1 MYFQKRKL
9 ILKLQMILILI
20 ICITNI
26 YVLSFILQLK
36 MDGLIIQMGIPVEL
50 RLTKFKDKYYLEAQV
65 VKEIETLYKSY
76 EKYENIIV
84 ASDNKFKIELKH
96 TPYLFKI
103 NNIENN
109 KIAKLQIFGRD
120 IYFDF
125 NENKIKIGKNIS
137 PLFYTKEKNN
147 IVIVVDRCSIE
158 IFSNSGKIY
167 MSCLNNET
175 ICDFNIPYFVI
186 EDNNETKIES
196 LEICSLNSILK

>member
-1 MYFQKRKL
+1 
-9 ILKLQMILILI
+9 
-20 ICITNI
+20 
-26 YVLSFILQLK
+26 
-36 MDGLIIQMGIPVEL
+36 MGIPVEL

-167 MSCLNNET
+167 MSCLNNEK
-175 ICDFNIPYFVI
+175 ICGFNIPYFVI
-186 EDNNETKIES
+186 ESNNETKIES

>member
-1 MYFQKRKL
+1 
-9 ILKLQMILILI
+9 
-20 ICITNI
+20 
-26 YVLSFILQLK
+26 
-36 MDGLIIQMGIPVEL
+36 MGIPVEL

-96 TPYLFKI
+96 TSYLFKI

-125 NENKIKIGKNIS
+125 NENKIKIGKKF
-137 PLFYTKEKNN
+137 L
-147 IVIVVDRCSIE
+147 
-158 IFSNSGKIY
+158 
-167 MSCLNNET
+167 L
-175 ICDFNIPYFVI
+175 YF
-186 EDNNETKIES
+186 
-196 LEICSLNSILK
+196 ILKRKIILLLL